1 MKIKSL
7 YLSLILMAFIA
18 MVLTSCK
25 DKKAEPKSETH
36 EELHASTAY
45 QCPMDCEDGKT
56 FDEPGTCPV
65 CKMDLQELK

>member
-1 MKIKSL
+1 M
-7 YLSLILMAFIA
+7 MA
-18 MVLTSCK
+18 LTSCK
-25 DKKAEPKSETH
+25 DKKVEPKSETH

-56 FDEPGTCPV
+56 YDEPGTCPV